1 MNTVPSAQPTSQ
13 WQLAAR
19 LAGPAYLPNIA
30 GTIAWGMLI
39 PTLPLYLAQ
48 QGVSIELTGVI
59 LGATGL
65 GALFGGLPAGS
76 LNSRVGEYRT
86 LAVGL
91 GWLALS
97 TALLGVTDTAIALVV
112 LRMIFGGAFV
122 ATRLSRHTWVTRNV
136 DVSMRGR
143 AMAIF
148 GGSSRLS
155 ALIGPTLGGVLA
167 DTIGFAAT
175 FVVAAGLTVLGIVP
189 ATLARRHEPP
199 SALPSDAP
207 RRGVLQAVRKHRRL
221 LLRAA
226 FIPFLVMAIR
236 EARQVLLPLVGDTLE
251 LSATVV
257 GVIVS
262 ISAAADLLLFPVAGS
277 LSDRL
282 GRLWSMVPAFGLVAV
297 GLLFLGIAAAQG
309 SIGLVIAAG
318 VVIGIGNGLSAGSML
333 TLGSDLAPADDTP
346 AFLAAISTAQE
357 SGRFAGALG
366 VGLVAGATSLAGASF
381 VFAAVT
387 LAMVV
392 SLVRVVG
399 DTRAVASKNAAAS
412 SAQ

>member
-1 MNTVPSAQPTSQ
+1 MGL
-13 WQLAAR
+13 LA
-19 LAGPAYLPNIA
+19 PAYLPNIA

-39 PTLPLYLAQ
+39 PTLPLYLAE
-48 QGVSIELTGVI
+48 QGVSLELTGMI

-65 GALFGGLPAGS
+65 GALFGGLPAGA
-76 LNSRVGEYRT
+76 LNNRYGEYAT

-91 GWLALS
+91 AGLAIS
-97 TALLGVTDTAIALVV
+97 TALLGVTDAAIALVV

-136 DVSMRGR
+136 HLDMRGR

-148 GGSSRLS
+148 GGSSRVS

-167 DTIGFAAT
+167 DAIGFSAT
-175 FVVAAGLTVLGIVP
+175 FVIAAALTLLGMVP
-189 ATLARRHEPP
+189 ATLARRAERLDGTT
-199 SALPSDAP
+199 SAAP
-207 RRGVLQAVRKHRRL
+207 AARRGVLQAVRKHRRL
-221 LLRAA
+221 LVRAA

-236 EARQVLLPLVGDTLE
+236 EARQVLLPLVGDDLA
-251 LSATVV
+251 LSATSV
-257 GVIVS
+257 GLVVS

-297 GLLFLGIAAAQG
+297 GLAFLGLAAAQD
-309 SIGLVIAAG
+309 SVSMVIAAG
-318 VVIGIGNGLSAGSML
+318 IVIGIGNGLSAGSML
-333 TLGSDLAPADDTP
+333 TLGSDLAPTDDTP

-366 VGLVAGATSLAGASF
+366 VGLVAGATTLAGASF
-381 VFAAVT
+381 VFALVT
-387 LAMVV
+387 AAMVIA
-392 SLVRVVG
+392 LIRVVG
-399 DTRAVASKNAAAS
+399 DTRLEAQQAS
-412 SAQ
+412 